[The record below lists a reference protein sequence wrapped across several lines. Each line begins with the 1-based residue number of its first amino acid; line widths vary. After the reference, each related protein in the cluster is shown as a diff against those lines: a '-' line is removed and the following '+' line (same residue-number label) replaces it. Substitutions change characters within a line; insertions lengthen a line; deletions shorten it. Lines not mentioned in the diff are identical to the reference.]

1 MQARAMLAAFREAY
15 DKYAERLAFCERNI
29 GLSLEWAYEHMT
41 QRELAK
47 QLNVTPQYLCYLRN
61 GRNKPSPA
69 LLLRLLE
76 ISQGHE

>member
-1 MQARAMLAAFREAY
+1 LA
-15 DKYAERLAFCERNI
+15 
-29 GLSLEWAYEHMT
+29 WAYERMT

-69 LLLRLLE
+69 LLIRLLE
-76 ISQGHE
+76 ISEGHR

>member
-1 MQARAMLAAFREAY
+1 MQVRAMLDAFREAHET
-15 DKYAERLAFCERNI
+15 YAERLAFCEKNI
-29 GLSLEWAYEHMT
+29 GVILAWAYEHMT

-76 ISQGHE
+76 ITEGYR